1 MAPTS
6 GVEIG
11 EFGALVAAANV
22 GDGEAL
28 TAVDRGLIR
37 LGLACS
43 LPSLNKEGSQHAI
56 AEALAVGATAQ
67 QIQEVVSLMAGLG
80 VHSLML
86 TASIITG
93 EAGMTEADGTIS
105 LTAQEQALW
114 DARVGADPFW
124 NRMEEELPG
133 FLRSMLRLSPVQFEA
148 FFDFCAVPWKTRT
161 VSARTKEL
169 LAMASD
175 AMPSHRFMP
184 GFRLHLANAIKLGA
198 GRRALEECL
207 TLAADTPPHV
217 GVV

>member
-1 MAPTS
+1 MAPAS
-6 GVEIG
+6 GVEFE
-11 EFGALVAAANV
+11 EFGALVATADV
-22 GDGEAL
+22 TEGEL
-28 TAVDRGLIR
+28 LDVIDRALIR

-43 LPSLNKEGSQHAI
+43 LPSLNGEESQRAI
-56 AEALAVGATAQ
+56 AEALGLGASVQ

-86 TASIITG
+86 TASMITR
-93 EAGMTEADGTIS
+93 EAGMANADGSIS
-105 LTAQEQALW
+105 LTTHEQALW

-124 NRMEEELPG
+124 NRMEEALPG
-133 FLRSMLRLSPVQFEA
+133 FLRSMLKLSPVQFEA

-169 LAMASD
+169 LAMTSD

-184 GFRLHLANAIKLGA
+184 GFRLHLANAVKLGA

-207 TLAADTPPHV
+207 ALAADTPQHV
-217 GVV
+217 GVA